1 MFCFSHDHSSLLTSL
16 DPSSDEDDIAALPF
30 NLRPD
35 YVSRRRFILYLEALS
50 RV

>member
-1 MFCFSHDHSSLLTSL
+1 MFCFSYDHSLRLTSL
-16 DPSSDEDDIAALPF
+16 DPSPDEDDIAASPF

-35 YVSRRRFILYLEALS
+35 YVSRRRFILCLEALN